1 MIVGVPKEVK
11 TREYRVGL
19 VPAGVYALARAG
31 HRVLVEAGA
40 GLGAG
45 ITDAEYTAVG
55 AEIAAT
61 AGDVWATAEMIVKVK
76 EPIAAEYGR
85 MRPGQIVYTYFHLAA
100 EPHLADAL
108 VQRKVTAVAY
118 ETIQLPDGSL
128 PLLRPMSEV
137 AGRMAIQVGAV
148 SLQKENGGK
157 GVLLGGV
164 PGVRHGKVVVLGGG
178 TVGTN
183 AVKMAV
189 GLGADVTV
197 LDLSLPRLAW
207 FDDVFGGRVT
217 TLSSNAH
224 TVVEQLRDADL
235 VVGAVLVPGARAP
248 RLVTEEMVRQMQPGS
263 VLVDVAVDQ
272 GGCFETTRPTT
283 HDDPTFVLHGV
294 VHYCVANMP
303 GAVARTST
311 FALTNATLGYALE
324 LANKGVVEAMRG
336 NRALALGLNAAGG
349 HLTYEA
355 AARGLGRPHVALETA
370 LKELAAR

>member
-1 MIVGVPKEVK
+1 VIIGVPKEVK

-19 VPAGVYALARAG
+19 VPAGAYALVRAG
-31 HRVLVEAGA
+31 HRVLVETGA

-45 ITDAEYTAVG
+45 IPDAEYASVG
-55 AEIAAT
+55 ADIVAGAA
-61 AGDVWATAEMIVKVK
+61 DVWATAEMIVKVK
-76 EPIAAEYGR
+76 EPIAVEYGR

-108 VQRKVTAVAY
+108 VERKVTAVAY

-148 SLQKENGGK
+148 SLQKEHGGK

-197 LDLSLPRLAW
+197 LDLSLTRLAW

-217 TLSSNAH
+217 TLASNAH
-224 TVVEQLRDADL
+224 TVAEQLRDADL
-235 VVGAVLVPGARAP
+235 VVGAVLVTGARAP
-248 RLVTEEMVRQMQPGS
+248 RLVTEEMIRQMQPGS

-324 LANKGVVEAMRG
+324 LANKGVVEALRG
-336 NRALALGLNAAGG
+336 DRSLALGLNAAGG

-355 AARGLGRPHVALETA
+355 AARGLGRAHVPLESALRD
-370 LKELAAR
+370 LSAR